1 MLKGDE
7 EQMYRY
13 ILKRLGLLIP
23 ILLGVTFIVF
33 TIMSLTPG
41 DPGRLILG
49 QKVPQS
55 AVDQLNHELGF
66 DQPFLIRYANYI
78 GDAVQGDFGKSYRTS
93 RPVFDEIFS
102 RFPTTIKLACLGV
115 LTSVILGI
123 PIGILSAVRQYSA
136 LDIISTVL
144 AMLMAAI
151 PSFWLGLMMIIF
163 FSLKLGWLPSNGVGS
178 IAHYVMPT
186 LTLGV
191 PSAASIIRLT
201 RATMLETIRQDY
213 IRTARAKGA
222 TEKTVIWKHALKNAL
237 LPVITVVGMS
247 FGSLLGGTILIESVF
262 SMPGVGTLMLNAI
275 RMKDIPQ
282 VMATV
287 ILLAGLFCIIMLIVD
302 ILYAYIDPRLKARYS
317 K

>member
-1 MLKGDE
+1 MS
-7 EQMYRY
+7 RY
-13 ILKRLGLLIP
+13 ILKRLLLLIP

-49 QKVPQS
+49 QKVPQA

-66 DQPFLIRYANYI
+66 DKPFLIRYVNYI
-78 GDAVQGDFGKSYRTS
+78 VDAVQGDFGKSYRTS

-102 RFPTTIKLACLGV
+102 RFPTTLKLALLGV
-115 LTSVILGI
+115 ITSVILGI
-123 PIGILSAVRQYSA
+123 PIGILSAVKQYSA
-136 LDIISTVL
+136 LDIISTVA
-144 AMLMAAI
+144 AMLMSAI

-163 FSLKLGWLPSNGVGS
+163 FSLKLGWLPSNGIGTW
-178 IAHYVMPT
+178 AHYVMPT

-222 TEKTVIWKHALKNAL
+222 TEKIVIWKHALKNAL

-247 FGSLLGGTILIESVF
+247 FGGLLGGTILIESVF
-262 SMPGVGTLMLNAI
+262 SMPGVGMLMLNAI

-287 ILLAGLFCIIMLIVD
+287 ILLAALFCVIMLFVD
-302 ILYAYIDPRLKARYS
+302 ILYAYIDPRLRARYS